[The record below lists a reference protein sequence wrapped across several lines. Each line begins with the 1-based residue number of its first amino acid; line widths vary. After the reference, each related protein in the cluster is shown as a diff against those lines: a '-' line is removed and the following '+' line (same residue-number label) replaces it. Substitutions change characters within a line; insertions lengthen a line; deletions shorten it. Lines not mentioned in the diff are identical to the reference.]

1 MCALFHSP
9 YFQEWIVFAPENTTN
24 HTSQTISIYDNLLN
38 HVIDLDTVP
47 ENFYFFVINPSN
59 LVEVGQESGEVF
71 LHPENMLVS
80 NRLVRTRIQSVMWD
94 LSILVV
100 MLLVAQVSYS

>member
-1 MCALFHSP
+1 M
-9 YFQEWIVFAPENTTN
+9 FAPENTTN
-24 HTSQTISIYDNLLN
+24 HTSQSISIYDNLLN

-47 ENFYFFVINPSN
+47 ENFYFFVINPGD

-80 NRLVRTRIQSVMWD
+80 NKLVQIQIQSVMWD
-94 LSILVV
+94 VFTLGI
-100 MLLVAQVSYS
+100 MLLVARVFYS